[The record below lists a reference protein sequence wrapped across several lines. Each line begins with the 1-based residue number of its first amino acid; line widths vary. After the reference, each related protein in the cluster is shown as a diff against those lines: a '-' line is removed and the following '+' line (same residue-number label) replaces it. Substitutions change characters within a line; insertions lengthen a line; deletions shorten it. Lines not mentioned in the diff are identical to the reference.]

1 MEFVRTEEQEML
13 ARSASDLVSASAPL
27 SEVRRLRDEGLSF
40 DGGLWTQIVELGWTG
55 IPFDETDDGLGLGSR
70 EMVVVFEALGR
81 NLVPTPLLSTVCL
94 GGGVLGA
101 VAPTE
106 LRDGWLSRVVSG
118 SAFVSLAWE
127 EQTSHG
133 HLASTVCSAQMDGEA
148 FTLSGEKIGVL
159 DAGEADVFV
168 VLARTA
174 SSAGDNDGLTLFL
187 VPADAA
193 GLEIVP
199 QQRIDSR
206 SAGIIRLNQVQ
217 VPADAVLGDI
227 GQAASVLEPVLDRA
241 TVALCAEMIGSMT
254 TALEMTVAY
263 LKERQQFGRPIGS
276 FQVLQHRAAD
286 LFIALELAKTAVMA
300 AATTAD
306 KSPDTLA
313 QEASLAKAHCSEA
326 FLLIAHEAIQMFGGI
341 GMTDEHDIGFFLKRA
356 RVCEHLLRQPAW
368 HRDRW
373 ASLHGY

>member
-13 ARSASDLVSASAPL
+13 ARSASELVSTSAPL

-40 DGGLWTQIVELGWTG
+40 DSGLWSQIVELGWTG

-101 VAPTE
+101 VAPTD

-118 SAFVSLAWE
+118 RAFVALAWE
-127 EQTSHG
+127 EHTSHG

-206 SAGIIRLNQVQ
+206 SAGIVRLNQVQ

-254 TALEMTVAY
+254 TALDMTVAY